1 MSATAAI
8 IVSIAAISAVSL
20 IGALTFSMRREAL
33 DRFLHLIV
41 AVATGALLGG
51 AFIHLIPES
60 AESLEASSLGLAILG
75 GLFLFLIL
83 ERFLHWHHHHHSHVT
98 EAGIEPEETHAEI
111 KPFGKLILAAD
122 GLHNFLDGAV
132 IASAYLVS
140 FEAGLVATIAI
151 ALHEIPQEIGDFGVL
166 LLAGFKKGKA
176 LLANLLSSLS
186 AFVGA
191 GVALLFAG
199 SFENLVPVFTAFA
212 AGGFIYIAAADLV
225 PELHRKG
232 GGFRAAVAQV
242 LLVGLGITLMFALT
256 FFEA

>member
-1 MSATAAI
+1 
-8 IVSIAAISAVSL
+8 
-20 IGALTFSMRREAL
+20 
-33 DRFLHLIV
+33 
-41 AVATGALLGG
+41 LGG

-60 AESLEASSLGLAILG
+60 AEALEASALGLAVLG
-75 GLFLFLIL
+75 GLFAFLIL
-83 ERFLHWHHHHHSHVT
+83 ERFLHWHHHHHSHAAEGGV
-98 EAGIEPEETHAEI
+98 EPEEAHTEI

-132 IASAYLVS
+132 IASAYLIS

-166 LLAGFKKGKA
+166 LLAGFRKGKA

-191 GVALLFAG
+191 GVALLFAE
-199 SFENLVPVFTAFA
+199 SFETLIPVFTAFA

-225 PELHRKG
+225 PELHKKA
-232 GGFRAAVAQV
+232 GGFRGAIVQVFLVAV
-242 LLVGLGITLMFALT
+242 GITLMYALT